1 MSSPGLIG
9 TGGARSPAVQLLR
22 EGFTSPPERDTAVS
36 HALLRL
42 VAVGAE
48 PETLRIHR
56 PGRVVAFGPL
66 DRLAPGFGEAIEAA
80 SAHGFGSVLRLAG
93 GRAAV
98 FHEDTVAFAW
108 VVPEPSPRAGITAR
122 FGAMADLVE
131 QALRSLGVDAR
142 IGDVPGEYCP
152 GEYSVNAGGRVKL
165 AGIGQRLIAGAAH
178 VGGVLVVDG
187 ANEIR
192 QVLDPVNR
200 ALGVEWDP
208 RKVGSVHEEARDV
221 GWDDVAG
228 ALVGAFANSRA
239 IEEGS
244 VSPTVLDLAREL
256 EPRHVARPRA

>member
-1 MSSPGLIG
+1 MS
-9 TGGARSPAVQLLR
+9 ARRREPSQAVQLLT
-22 EGFTSPPERDTAVS
+22 EGFPSPPERDTAVS

-80 SAHGFGSVLRLAG
+80 SAQGFGSVLRLAG

-98 FHEDTVAFAW
+98 FHQDTVAFAW

-122 FGAMADLVE
+122 FGAMADVVE
-131 QALRSLGVDAR
+131 RAVRSLGVDAR

-152 GEYSVNAGGRVKL
+152 GEYSVSAGGRFKL

-187 ANEIR
+187 TSEIR
-192 QVLDPVNR
+192 EVLEPVNR

-208 RKVGSVHEEARDV
+208 GTVGSVRDEAPDV
-221 GWDDVAG
+221 GWDDVAR
-228 ALVGAFANSRA
+228 ALIDAFAESRA
-239 IEEGS
+239 VEKGS